1 MVPTVPTSIPRPAY
15 WAGWMILIGVMA
27 CAYSAPMAMIVH
39 VWWSDPDHVHGFL
52 VPVFALV
59 LLWTRR
65 KMLESF
71 TPHGS
76 WWGLAF
82 LALSATMRWGS
93 AYFYFRLIDPLS
105 LVPCIAGIVLLVAGW
120 RALRWAGPSILFLA
134 FMVPAPDDFADLLRQ
149 PLQRLGTI
157 IGTYA
162 LQTLGIPAVAQGNV
176 ILLTEGKLG
185 VAEACS
191 GLRMMMLFLA
201 VCVGAV
207 FLMNR
212 APWQNVVIVLSAAP
226 IAVVANVV
234 RIAVTGVLHETASP
248 ELAETVYHD
257 LAGWFMMPLA
267 VVLLWIEMAILSR
280 LFVAMDDDSLS
291 GAPML

>member
-1 MVPTVPTSIPRPAY
+1 
-15 WAGWMILIGVMA
+15 MA
-27 CAYSAPMAMIVH
+27 LLVR
-39 VWWSDPDHVHGFL
+39 VWWNDPDYVHGFL

-65 KMLESF
+65 EMMESI
-71 TPHGS
+71 TPQGS

-105 LVPCIAGIVLLVAGW
+105 LVPCLAGIVLLVAGW

-134 FMVPAPDDFADLLRQ
+134 FMVPAPGVVAGLLRH
-149 PLQRLGTI
+149 PLQRIGTI
-157 IGTYA
+157 TSTYV
-162 LQTLGIPAVAQGNV
+162 LQTLGMPAIAQGNV
-176 ILLTEGKLG
+176 ILLTEGELG
-185 VAEACS
+185 IAEACS
-191 GLRMMMLFLA
+191 GLRMMMLFFA

-207 FLMNR
+207 FLMKS
-212 APWQNVVIVLSAAP
+212 ALWKKVLVVLSAVP
-226 IAVVANVV
+226 IALAANVI
-234 RIAVTGVLHETASP
+234 RITVTGILYETASQ
-248 ELAETVYHD
+248 ELADAVYHD

-280 LFVAMDDDSLS
+280 LFVAPVDENSLS
-291 GAPML
+291 AAPML